1 MIGEAQNLIDFDA
14 ELSEEQKMIRA
25 SAREFAQNEV
35 APFAAK
41 NWQDG
46 EFPFEIIKR
55 MGGLGFL
62 GANLNGYGCSG
73 IDSISYG
80 LLMQELE
87 NVDSGLRSFASVQGA
102 LCMWPIYHYGTQ
114 VQKEKYLPGM
124 AKGELVGAFG
134 LTEPDY
140 GSDPGGMITTA
151 KKVKDGYLINGNKM
165 WITNGCIADVIILWA
180 KLNGTIV
187 AFLVDKDTEGFTT
200 TKIKNKMSL
209 RMSVT
214 SQLHFD
220 NCFVPEGNRLPRAEG
235 LKSALFCLNQARFGI
250 AWGVLGAA
258 DAVYGC
264 ALEYALTRNAFGK
277 ALAQF
282 QLVQAKLVDIASQ
295 ISIAKLLML
304 HLAKKKDQHTLKH
317 YQVSLAKMNNCSLA
331 LKAARSARDILGA
344 SGITEEYPVMRHLL
358 NLETVNTYEG
368 TEDIHRLV
376 LGNILTGK
384 SAFY

>member
-1 MIGEAQNLIDFDA
+1 MIGDAQGLIDFDA

-25 SAREFAQNEV
+25 SAREFAESEV
-35 APFAAK
+35 KPFAPQ
-41 NWQDG
+41 NWHHG
-46 EFPFEIIKR
+46 EFPLGLIKR
-55 MGGLGFL
+55 MGDLGFL
-62 GANLNGYGCSG
+62 GANLSGYGCAG
-73 IDSISYG
+73 VDSISYG

-87 NVDSGLRSFASVQGA
+87 YVDSGLRSFASVQGA

-114 VQKEKYLPGM
+114 SQKEKYLPGM
-124 AKGELVGAFG
+124 ARGDLVGAFG

-140 GSDPGGMITTA
+140 GSDPGAMITTA
-151 KKVKDGYLINGNKM
+151 KKTKGGYLLNGNKM
-165 WITNGCIADVIILWA
+165 WITNGCIADVVILWA
-180 KLNGTIV
+180 KLNDKIV
-187 AFLVDKDTEGFTT
+187 GFLVDKGTEGFTT
-200 TKIKNKMSL
+200 TKILNKMSL

-258 DAVYGC
+258 DAVYRC

-277 ALAQF
+277 SLAQF

-295 ISIAKLLML
+295 VSIAKLLML
-304 HLAKKKDQHTLKH
+304 HLSKKKDQHTLKH
-317 YQVSLAKMNNCSLA
+317 YQISLAKMNNCSLA

-368 TEDIHRLV
+368 TEDIHRLI
-376 LGNILTGK
+376 LGSTLTGK